1 MCNSYCIIRS
11 LNTNKFVKFS
21 NILNIVQLIL
31 NFLIIITSILCFTYC
46 DSDLIINTGY
56 SSYVNNIFFCF
67 IMMLIT
73 ILLIYYNKKNYLIKD
88 KKRTSITLICFCLG
102 ATILKCF
109 TSLALVVKIKK
120 LYRLYRFKSDYNYKN
135 NNRIYKQV
143 NLLLIYALYLL
154 GFFILL
160 GIFWLI
166 YILLIYNLNII
177 ILNNDANN
185 VFYNRNSYLS
195 TKPDFDDN
203 GQEIAVENL
212 NDGNKDN
219 NFIYVSKNIINK
231 IEKEYEDKGTQ
242 TNIKGIC

>member
-1 MCNSYCIIRS
+1 MCNSYCIISS
-11 LNTNKFVKFS
+11 LNTNKFIKYS
-21 NILNIVQLIL
+21 NILNIVQLTL
-31 NFLIIITSILCFTYC
+31 NCLIIITTILCFTYC
-46 DSDLIINTGY
+46 DLELIINTGY

-67 IMMLIT
+67 IMSFIT
-73 ILLIYYNKKNYLIKD
+73 IILIYYQKKNYLIKD
-88 KKRTSITLICFCLG
+88 KKRTSFTLICFCLG
-102 ATILKCF
+102 AAILKSF
-109 TSLALVVKIKK
+109 TSLALVARVKK
-120 LYRLYRFKSDYNYKN
+120 LYRLYKFENRYKN

-166 YILLIYNLNII
+166 YILLLHNLNII
-177 ILNNDANN
+177 ILNNDFNN
-185 VFYNRNSYLS
+185 VYNNRNSYLS

-231 IEKEYEDKGTQ
+231 IEKDYENKETQ
-242 TNIKGIC
+242 TNIKGI